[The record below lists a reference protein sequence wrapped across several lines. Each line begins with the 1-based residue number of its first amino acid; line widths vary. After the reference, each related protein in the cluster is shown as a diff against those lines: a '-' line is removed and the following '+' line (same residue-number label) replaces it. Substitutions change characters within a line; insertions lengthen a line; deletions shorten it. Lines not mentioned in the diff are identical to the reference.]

1 MPMNLPTLA
10 DLQATYGYGDP
21 SVYTQHAANQGLA
34 QQFAQQ
40 ELQKQEQDIQTSS
53 LKNIFDEQ
61 QNPQLLEQRRLE
73 NVGLGNTNIEGGV
86 KARRAA
92 ANEQFQ
98 LNEDQRKFALTAT
111 DQDLKA
117 AEQHAQGEMYS
128 GVPQRMEEA
137 KKILDFTSAARAE
150 RAKEEA
156 SMARQKEQTRS
167 HLSGVGMQVQGQKD
181 VTQMNIDAGKYSKKA
196 QATQGLDGIKA
207 AVVSGKMTAEKAA
220 VALNGAAMFETDPEL
235 KQKYETMA
243 SQYEQFA
250 MNQKNALAQGKLD
263 TGAVSGLPT
272 RTLAP
277 TMGGTA
283 PATSPAPQHKLT
295 DVAKMYPGVP
305 LDKVKQ
311 AYKQKFGV
319 DLQ

>member
-10 DLQATYGYGDP
+10 DLQATHGYGDP

-34 QQFAQQ
+34 QLYAQQ
-40 ELQKQEQDIQTSS
+40 EVEQARNKTQEGF
-53 LKNIFDEQ
+53 LKNQFDEQ
-61 QNPQLLEQRRLE
+61 QNPQLLEQRGLE
-73 NVGLGNTNIEGGV
+73 NIGLQNKNVTEGV
-86 KARRAA
+86 ASRISAA
-92 ANEQFQ
+92 TEGMQ
-98 LNEDQRKFALTAT
+98 LNQKQREFAIKASEN
-111 DQDLKA
+111 DLKQAEMA
-117 AEQHAQGEMYS
+117 AQQEMYS

-156 SMARQKEQTRS
+156 AMARQKEQTRS
-167 HLSGVGMQVQGQKD
+167 HLGGIGMQVQGQKD

-196 QATQGLDGIKA
+196 QATQGLEGIKA

-243 SQYEQFA
+243 AQYEQFE
-250 MNQKNALAQGKLD
+250 MNRKNALAQGKLD
-263 TGAVSGLPT
+263 PGAVSGLPT

-277 TMGGTA
+277 TMGRAAPTA
-283 PATSPAPQHKLT
+283 PLQMTAQDQAALAWANANPNDPRA
-295 DVAKMYPGVP
+295 AKI
-305 LDKVKQ
+305 
-311 AYKQKFGV
+311 KQKLGK
-319 DLQ
+319 